1 MDIIEIKRTI
11 QYDEAYSF
19 LRTHRGAGEN
29 IILLG
34 LGGSYSYGTNIET
47 SDIDIRG
54 ITMPTKREL
63 LLGSFPSQYTD
74 NATDTVIY
82 SLPSFFKLLINCNP
96 NIIEL
101 LFEDPKTILFCS
113 KIGQKLIDNRKMFLS
128 QKAYYSFGG
137 YAFAQLRKLKNAS
150 TTNMSQKEQNQT
162 TLDAVVKTA
171 HEIKDK
177 YFPFSD
183 RDIQFSIDTDQN
195 GKSSLLINANLNKY
209 PLKDL
214 SGFCAK
220 LNNVFQSYTQSSHRN
235 TNAINHGKINKHAM
249 HLIRLM
255 YYAIDILENG
265 DFCTYCTKHHYLL
278 MDIRNGKYQQ
288 EDGRLNSA
296 FFDLVNQLQSHMD
309 YSFQHT
315 QLPKKVDIDAINNL
329 QLELIEEFFDTQ
341 SDA

>member
-1 MDIIEIKRTI
+1 
-11 QYDEAYSF
+11 
-19 LRTHRGAGEN
+19 
-29 IILLG
+29 
-34 LGGSYSYGTNIET
+34 
-47 SDIDIRG
+47 
-54 ITMPTKREL
+54 
-63 LLGSFPSQYTD
+63 
-74 NATDTVIY
+74 
-82 SLPSFFKLLINCNP
+82 
-96 NIIEL
+96 
-101 LFEDPKTILFCS
+101 
-113 KIGQKLIDNRKMFLS
+113 
-128 QKAYYSFGG
+128 
-137 YAFAQLRKLKNAS
+137 
-150 TTNMSQKEQNQT
+150 MSQKEQNQT